1 MRKVAVLIFVLI
13 ISGCVENKPLVVSGA
28 TLIDGTGGSI
38 NDSRV
43 IVVEQH
49 ITCVGSAAECEVPPG
64 SDILDATGFWVIP
77 GLIDVHIGPVEMV
90 GDERQAYLRFLL
102 GVTTAGSVTDG
113 TEVLETD
120 TSILVTDDHRLPVP
134 RIVPFEEPR
143 TAVFEKAVL
152 ATSPTDIDVAV
163 LKSPARDS
171 MVLVMRS
178 WLKADVANL
187 TDSARLSAV
196 QGVWLA
202 PSLLEK
208 ERWARPYR
216 LPHGLHR
223 LLQLPMVTQAI
234 QDRMPDRTET
244 EARDMTA
251 ALEVFRAFIREFHEA
266 GGSVVTA
273 TRGALTPGLDIHEE
287 MRALVSAGLSPEE
300 ALYAG
305 TREAAEALG
314 ISSSR
319 GTIQVGKLGDFLILE
334 GDPRLDIANTQTVS
348 RVVKGGVLYDPPTI
362 FDALLEEPG
371 KRVTGSGLRL
381 AISSI
386 ALLAT
391 LVFLWS
397 AIVRHRRKMS
407 QSRL

>member
-1 MRKVAVLIFVLI
+1 
-13 ISGCVENKPLVVSGA
+13 
-28 TLIDGTGGSI
+28 
-38 NDSRV
+38 
-43 IVVEQH
+43 
-49 ITCVGSAAECEVPPG
+49 
-64 SDILDATGFWVIP
+64 
-77 GLIDVHIGPVEMV
+77 
-90 GDERQAYLRFLL
+90 
-102 GVTTAGSVTDG
+102 
-113 TEVLETD
+113 
-120 TSILVTDDHRLPVP
+120 
-134 RIVPFEEPR
+134 
-143 TAVFEKAVL
+143 
-152 ATSPTDIDVAV
+152 
-163 LKSPARDS
+163 

-178 WLKADVANL
+178 WLKADVASL

-196 QGVWLA
+196 QGAWLA

-334 GDPRLDIANTQTVS
+334 GDPRRDIANTQTVS

-397 AIVRHRRKMS
+397 AIVRHRRKMF

>member
-1 MRKVAVLIFVLI
+1 MRKMAVLIFVLI
-13 ISGCVENKPLVVSGA
+13 LSGCMENKPLVVSGA

-64 SDILDATGFWVIP
+64 ADILDATGFWVIP
-77 GLIDVHIGPVEMV
+77 GLIDVHIGASTLV

-102 GVTTAGSVTDG
+102 GVTTTGSSTDG
-113 TEVLETD
+113 TGGMETG
-120 TSILVTDDHRLPVP
+120 TSILVTDDHRVPIP

-143 TAVFEKAVL
+143 ATVFEKAVL
-152 ATSPTDIDVAV
+152 ATSPTDIGIAAP
-163 LKSPARDS
+163 KSTARDS
-171 MVLVMRS
+171 MVSVMRS
-178 WLKADVANL
+178 WLKADVAKL
-187 TDSARLSAV
+187 TDSARLAGV

-251 ALEVFRAFIREFHEA
+251 ALEVFRTFVREFHEV
-266 GGSVVTA
+266 GGPVVTA
-273 TRGALTPGLDIHEE
+273 TRGALAPGLDIHEE
-287 MRALVSAGLSPEE
+287 MRALVSAGFSPEE

-314 ISSSR
+314 VGGSR

-362 FDALLEEPG
+362 FDALLDEPG
-371 KRVTGSGLRL
+371 GRITGSGLRL

-391 LVFLWS
+391 LLFLWF

-407 QSRL
+407 QSRP

>member
-187 TDSARLSAV
+187 IDSARLSAV
-196 QGVWLA
+196 PGVWLA

-234 QDRMPDRTET
+234 QD
-244 EARDMTA
+244 
-251 ALEVFRAFIREFHEA
+251 
-266 GGSVVTA
+266 
-273 TRGALTPGLDIHEE
+273 
-287 MRALVSAGLSPEE
+287 
-300 ALYAG
+300 
-305 TREAAEALG
+305 
-314 ISSSR
+314 
-319 GTIQVGKLGDFLILE
+319 
-334 GDPRLDIANTQTVS
+334 
-348 RVVKGGVLYDPPTI
+348 
-362 FDALLEEPG
+362 
-371 KRVTGSGLRL
+371 
-381 AISSI
+381 
-386 ALLAT
+386 
-391 LVFLWS
+391 
-397 AIVRHRRKMS
+397 
-407 QSRL
+407 